1 MPGQKLKLTFLA
13 FLISAFSSIASAQ
26 QVDHPLNALDTDEVA
41 NVVSILT
48 QAGEVDKDTL
58 FTAIRLKEPVKAKM
72 WAWRDG
78 DPISRKSVVIFRR
91 GPKTFQA
98 IIDIS
103 SSKVVSV
110 EEKTGVESSVLISE
124 WRTAQALTL
133 KDPNWQ
139 KAMRKR
145 GFSNFNTL
153 FCSPI
158 LPGYLPG
165 RDYEGKRILNV
176 PCYEVSKS
184 KNHRY
189 GRPVEGVFA
198 VVDVNAKKVI
208 DVVDTGVVPVPAPV
222 SNYEDQ
228 GNTAFRPALNP
239 VINVSPAGANFK
251 LKGGLQ
257 VEWQNWS
264 FHLRFERRN
273 GIVISLVRYNDKG
286 ELRKVA
292 YQMAL
297 SEMFVPYMDPY
308 PTWSYKAFLDAGEY
322 GLGYLASSLRPGQDC
337 PLNAVYINAVV
348 PSDTG
353 KVFPVERAMCI
364 FERATGDP
372 AWRHAENAGRDVES
386 RRAVDLVVRMIPT
399 VGNYDYTLDW
409 VFTQAADIK
418 LRLGATGILAI
429 KGVETKSM
437 KDSTAKHDTKFG
449 TLVAENSVAPNH
461 DHYFSY
467 RIDLDVDGLNNTFTE
482 GKVTPFTLPP
492 ENPRREIWTFDQTPA
507 KFETTMGEQSGLWF
521 VKNTNKKTGLGHS
534 PSLEIEMPTRVV
546 SPLSPA
552 FSPQSRAVFSNKSLW
567 VTAYDRSQ
575 VYAAGNFP
583 NQSKGGDG
591 LPAWIATPQDI
602 SNKDIVVW
610 PTIGIHHIPRAEDW
624 PIMPTLWREITVRPF
639 NFFEENPALDLN
651 PAFARPQK
659 KQNPSLR
666 PGKTE

>member
-13 FLISAFSSIASAQ
+13 FLLSVFSTIASAQ
-26 QVDHPLNALDTDEVA
+26 QVDHPLNALDADEVSS
-41 NVVSILT
+41 VVSILKR
-48 QAGEVDKDTL
+48 AGKVDSDTL
-58 FTAIRLKEPVKAKM
+58 FTAVRLQEPAKAAM
-72 WAWRDG
+72 WAWQEG
-78 DPISRKSVVIFRR
+78 DPILRKSFVVFRR
-91 GPKTFQA
+91 GAKTFEA
-98 IIDIS
+98 VVDITAA
-103 SSKVVSV
+103 KVISV
-110 EEKTGVESSVLISE
+110 EEKSGVQTSVLISE

-133 KDPNWQ
+133 KDPSWQ

-145 GFSNFNTL
+145 GYDDFKNL

-165 RDYEGKRILNV
+165 HDYEGQRILNV
-176 PCYEVSKS
+176 PCYEVSRS

-222 SNYEDQ
+222 SNYEAQ
-228 GNTAFRPALNP
+228 SNTDFRPALKP
-239 VINVSPAGANFK
+239 VINVSPEGANYK

-273 GIVISLVRYNDKG
+273 GIVVSLVRYNDKG
-286 ELRKVA
+286 KLRKVA

-308 PTWSYKAFLDAGEY
+308 PAWSYKAFLDAGEY
-322 GLGYLASSLRPGQDC
+322 GLGYLASSLRPGKDC
-337 PLNAVYINAVV
+337 PVNAVFINTVV

-353 KVFPVERAMCI
+353 KVFPVERAICI

-386 RRAVDLVVRMIPT
+386 RRAVNLVVRMIPT
-399 VGNYDYTLDW
+399 VGNYDYALDW
-409 VFTQAADIK
+409 VFTQTGDIK

-437 KDSTAKHDTKFG
+437 KDKSAHKDTRHG
-449 TLVAENSVAPNH
+449 TLVAGNSVAPNH

-467 RIDLDVDGLNNTFTE
+467 RIDLDVDGLKNTFSE
-482 GKVTPFTLPP
+482 GIITPLILPSA
-492 ENPRREIWTFDQTPA
+492 NPRRELWILNQTPA
-507 KFETTMGEQSGLWF
+507 KVETALGERSGLWF
-521 VKNTNKKTGLGHS
+521 IKNTNKRTKLGHN
-534 PSLEIEMPTRVV
+534 PSVQIEMSARVT
-546 SPLSPA
+546 SPLSPE
-552 FSPQSRAVFSNKSLW
+552 FSPQSRAIFSNQALW
-567 VTAYDRSQ
+567 VTAYDRGQ
-575 VYAAGNFP
+575 VYAAGNYP

-591 LPAWIATPQDI
+591 LPAWIASPQNI
-602 SNKDIVVW
+602 ENRDIVLW
-610 PTIGIHHIPRAEDW
+610 PTIGIHHIPRTEEW
-624 PIMPTLWREITVRPF
+624 PVMPTLWREITIQPF
-639 NFFEENPALDLN
+639 NFFDENPALDLN
-651 PAFARPQK
+651 PAFARPKEQ
-659 KQNPSLR
+659 
-666 PGKTE
+666 